1 MEGIIQWF
9 SKNHVAANSLMVIV
23 VIIGI
28 GTWFG
33 QKTEI
38 FPETAIDVISVSVPF
53 PNATPEEVEKGVIIP
68 IEEAIQD
75 LDGIDRI
82 RSTAAPSQG
91 AVTIEVKAGY
101 EIRKLMSDV
110 KTRVDAI
117 QNIAEEAEEPVIEE
131 LILKAQVMSIAVS
144 AKTDEKTLR
153 QISEKV
159 RDGLLAYDGGSTKVT
174 QATLAGVREY
184 EISIEVSEATLRNY
198 GLTFDQVS
206 AAVRAS
212 SLDLPSG
219 SVRTDAG
226 EVLIR
231 TEQKRYTAREFEDI
245 TVVTREDGSRVL
257 LHEIAEIRDGFEED
271 QLETR
276 FDNRPA
282 MLINVF
288 RVGDQDTLKIADT
301 VIQYVDEVARQQ
313 LPKSVNLEI
322 WRNDSVYLDGRMKL
336 LGKNA
341 LFGLILVFF
350 VLALFLRPS
359 LALLV
364 TIGIPVSFAG
374 AIMLLPYTGISIN
387 MISLFAFILVLGIVV
402 DDAIVVG
409 ENVYRRIREGE
420 HPRLAAPR
428 GTHEVGVVVIFGVL
442 TTAVA
447 FTPMLGLSGVSGKI
461 WPNIPLIVI
470 PTLLFSLVQSKL
482 ILPSHLSC
490 LRPYDPDRK
499 PGAIIR
505 FQQIF
510 SRGLESFVERF
521 HRPALR
527 ACLKMRYAVLTGF
540 VCVFVLV
547 IITIK
552 TGWVGFI
559 FFPKVEADIISAK
572 VTMPN
577 GVPFETTA
585 AAVAKLEEA
594 ANELKKR
601 HKDNSGNPIIRHML
615 ASVGQQPFRVGFD
628 QVGGAARA
636 PNIGEVTIELQSATN
651 RDLTGAEIISIWRE
665 LAGPIPGAVELTFT
679 AEAAGGGNAI
689 DLELT
694 GEDIGDLEA
703 AAEQVKKALG
713 EFDGVKDIASSNRA
727 GYRQLRLDI
736 LPSAEALGLRLSDVA
751 RQTRQGFYG
760 DEIQRLQRGR
770 DEVRVFV
777 RYPREERASL
787 TDLDNI
793 KIRTKT
799 GAEVP
804 FSEVATSELGRSY
817 ATIQRSDR
825 RRAITITADIDENTE
840 TTANQVVE
848 ALTRTEEKPGLFERI
863 GFFFGK
869 ERPKPKPDG
878 VLENL
883 PPGVFYQF
891 QGEQKDQRQTLGE
904 MGSKAGIALLAMY
917 VLMAIPLRSYIQPL
931 IVMSVIPFG
940 LVGAFAGH
948 ILMGFDLSIMSM
960 CGIVALAGVV
970 VNDSLVLVDYVN
982 RQRAKGLD
990 IVKAATEAGVA
1001 RFRPILLTSLT
1012 TFAGLTPMLLET
1024 DIQGKFLVPMAVS
1037 LAFGIMFA
1045 TAITL
1050 ILIPS
1055 LYLVLHDI
1063 IGHHRA
1069 PGHVHEKLK
1078 NAEEAA

>member
-9 SKNHVAANSLMVIV
+9 SKNHVAANSLMVI
-23 VIIGI
+23 IALLGL

-38 FPETAIDVISVSVPF
+38 FPETSIDVVAVTVPF

-75 LDGIDRI
+75 LDGIDHL

-91 AVTIEVKAGY
+91 VVTIEVKSGY
-101 EIRKLMSDV
+101 DIRTLMSDV
-110 KTRVDAI
+110 KTRIDAV
-117 QNIAEEAEEPVIEE
+117 QNLAEEAEEPSLEE
-131 LILKAQVMSIAVS
+131 LVIKAQVMSIAVS

-153 QISEKV
+153 RLSERV
-159 RDGLLAYDGGSTKVT
+159 RDGLLAYNDGPSKVT
-174 QATLAGVREY
+174 QASLAGVRDY
-184 EISIEVSEATLRNY
+184 EISIEVSESTLRDF

-219 SVRTDAG
+219 SIQTTSG

-231 TEQKRYTAREFEDI
+231 TEQKRYTAREFETI
-245 TVVTREDGSRVL
+245 TVVTREDGSRVSL
-257 LHEIAEIRDGFEED
+257 GDIAEIRDGFEEHS
-271 QLETR
+271 LESR

-282 MLINVF
+282 MLINVY
-288 RVGDQDTLKIADT
+288 RVGDQDTLKIAQSVRD
-301 VIQYVDEVARQQ
+301 YVYKVAPKE
-313 LPKSVNLEI
+313 LPDRVRLEI
-322 WRNDSVYLDGRMKL
+322 WRDDSVFLDGRMKL
-336 LGKNA
+336 LGRNA
-341 LFGLILVFF
+341 IFGLILVFI

-374 AIMLLPYTGISIN
+374 AIMVMPYTGVSIN

-402 DDAIVVG
+402 DDAIVIG
-409 ENVYRRIREGE
+409 ENVYSRIRKGE
-420 HPRLAAPR
+420 HPKLAAPR

-442 TTAVA
+442 TTIVA

-490 LRPYDPDRK
+490 LRPYDPDHK
-499 PGAIIR
+499 PGRIIR
-505 FQQIF
+505 FQQVF
-510 SRGLESFVERF
+510 SGGLERFVDRF
-521 HRPALR
+521 YRPVLS
-527 ACLKMRYAVLTGF
+527 ACLRMRYPVLLGF
-540 VCVFVLV
+540 VCIFALV
-547 IITIK
+547 ITAIK
-552 TGWVGFI
+552 TGWVGFV
-559 FFPKVEADIISAK
+559 FFPKVEADIITAK
-572 VTMPN
+572 VTMPI

-585 AAVAKLEEA
+585 AAVARLENA
-594 ANELKKR
+594 ADELKEKY
-601 HKDNSGNPIIRHML
+601 KDNSGNPIVRHML
-615 ASVGQQPFRVGFD
+615 ASVGQQPFQISFNS
-628 QVGGAARA
+628 VGGPPRA
-636 PNIGEVTIELQSATN
+636 SHVGEVTIELQSATN
-651 RDLTGAEIISIWRE
+651 RKLTGSEVISIWRE
-665 LAGPIPGAVELTFT
+665 LTGPIPGAVELTYS
-679 AEAAGGGNAI
+679 ADAAGGGNAI
-689 DLELT
+689 DLEIT
-694 GEDIGDLEA
+694 GTNLEALEA
-703 AAEQVKKALG
+703 AAEEVKTALG

-727 GYRQLRLDI
+727 GNRELKLEI
-736 LPSAEALGLRLSDVA
+736 LPSAEALDLRLEDVS

-777 RYPREERASL
+777 RYPRDERASL

-793 KIRTKT
+793 KIRTKD

-804 FSEVATSELGRSY
+804 FSEVASATLGRSY

-825 RRAITITADIDENTE
+825 RRAIKITADLDKNTK

-848 ALTRTEEKPGLFERI
+848 SITRKDGLPGLFERI
-863 GFFFGK
+863 GILFGAEPAEK
-869 ERPKPKPDG
+869 KPEGILTK
-878 VLENL
+878 L
-883 PPGVFYQF
+883 PPGVLYAF

-904 MGSKAGIALLAMY
+904 MGMKALIALLAMY
-917 VLMAIPLRSYIQPL
+917 VLMAIPLRSYVQPL

-940 LVGAFAGH
+940 LVGAVFGH
-948 ILMGFDLSIMSM
+948 IIMGYDMSIMSM

-982 RQRAKGLD
+982 RKRAQGND
-990 IVKAATEAGVA
+990 IIKAATEAGAA

-1037 LAFGIMFA
+1037 LAFGIIFA
-1045 TAITL
+1045 TTITL
-1050 ILIPS
+1050 ILIP
-1055 LYLVLHDI
+1055 LVYLVLHDI

-1069 PGHVHEKLK
+1069 PGHVHETAKS
-1078 NAEEAA
+1078 ETD